1 MSESHEKLRI
11 RLPKTL
17 YGYDIV
23 DFLGEGAGSLI
34 YAATNPADGQICALK
49 HVVVKKEKD
58 VRFVEQLVNE
68 YELSRKIA
76 HPMLRKCIDLRI
88 TKRLLGK
95 PTEAALIMELVQG
108 TACDLVPPR
117 GVDNIVAIMEHTVSA
132 LHAMHQQG
140 IVHCDLKP
148 NNILVTSDGGVK
160 IIDLGQACPIGTVKK
175 RIQGTPDFIA
185 PEQVRCEPATVQTD
199 VYNLGATFYWMLTG
213 SKVPTLFTIKRGENS
228 FLLPAAVP
236 DPTSL
241 NPHVPRGLSTLIME
255 CVNSTPSRRPSGMQ
269 EILRRLEVIKSV
281 LEGVAQAKAAK
292 ATETPVPEVAPLDRK
307 EEIRQERAEILDEP
321 SETIS
326 SDIPQSLGGEP
337 ASA

>member
-1 MSESHEKLRI
+1 MSESGEKLRI
-11 RLPKTL
+11 RLPKAL

-68 YELSRKIA
+68 YEVSRKVA
-76 HPMLRKCIDLRI
+76 HPMLRKCLDLRV

-95 PTEAALIMELVQG
+95 PTEAALIMERVQG

-117 GVDNIVAIMEHTVSA
+117 GVENIVRIMEHTASA

-140 IVHCDLKP
+140 NVHCDLKP

-160 IIDLGQACPIGTVKK
+160 IIDLGQACAIGTVKK

-236 DPTSL
+236 DPASL
-241 NPHVPRGLSTLIME
+241 NPRVPRGLSNLIME
-255 CVNSTPSRRPSGMQ
+255 CVNSAPNRRPSGMQ
-269 EILRRLEVIKSV
+269 EVLRRLDVIKSV
-281 LEGVAQAKAAK
+281 LDGIAQAQAAKAAE
-292 ATETPVPEVAPLDRK
+292 AAAPVVAPLDRK
-307 EEIRQERAEILDEP
+307 AEIMQERAEIWDETP
-321 SETIS
+321 EAA
-326 SDIPQSLGGEP
+326 DRELPPAMGGEP
-337 ASA
+337 AQA